1 MPENIYLK
9 RKIDTFLEEWK
20 SDLDRLP
27 LLVKGARQI
36 GKTESILH
44 FAYKHYKSVVYVSF
58 VDEDYSDI
66 INKGYHVDDIVSLL
80 SLHNQYWSFIPG
92 QTLIFF
98 DEVQAFPEIM
108 TSLKNFKIDGRYD
121 VICSGSL
128 LGINMYRINSV
139 PVGYQTNYEMKSMDF
154 EEFLWTQ
161 NMDIKDNLLNHM
173 LLGTPLNQSELNKY
187 NDLFKTYCVVGGMPQ
202 AVLSYV
208 KSKNFSGVFSIHK
221 DIVSL
226 QKDDMAKYCEG
237 LDVAK
242 IKNTY
247 NSIPVQLAKENKKFQ
262 WASINH
268 NARFNSYFECID
280 WLEQVG
286 LILKCYN
293 IRNLELPLKG
303 NYDERCYKVYLSD
316 SGLLLSQ
323 LDEESSKDF
332 LTHNN
337 LGIYNGGLMENIVAE
352 ALSKSGKDLLYFRR
366 EKPTTVEEEFLLRTS
381 DSIVPLEVKFGKG
394 SSFSLRKL
402 IDDNEN
408 YPLVKFGI
416 KLQNGNIGY
425 KDNIYTFPQ
434 FCAFLIGDFLDKK
447 FD

>member
-1 MPENIYLK
+1 MEEKIYLK
-9 RKIDTFLEEWK
+9 RKIDSYLENWK
-20 SDLDRLP
+20 SDPDRLP

-44 FAYKHYKSVVYVSF
+44 FGYSHYQSVVYVSF

-66 INKGYHVDDIVSLL
+66 ISRGYHVDDIIFFL
-80 SLHNQYWSFIPG
+80 SLHNPDWTFIPSD
-92 QTLIFF
+92 TLIFF

-128 LGINMYRINSV
+128 LGISMNRITSV
-139 PVGYQTNYEMKSMDF
+139 PVGYQTNFEMKSMDF
-154 EEFLWTQ
+154 EEFLWSQ
-161 NMDIKDNLLNHM
+161 GLDIKDNILNHM
-173 LLGTPLNQSELNKY
+173 LSGEAFSETELNKY
-187 NDLFKTYCVVGGMPQ
+187 NEYFRTYSIVGGMPR

-208 KSKNFSGVFSIHK
+208 KNKSYSGIPSIHK

-242 IKNTY
+242 IRNTY
-247 NSIPVQLAKENKKFQ
+247 NSIPVQLARENKKFQ
-262 WASINH
+262 WAKINH

-303 NYDERCYKVYLSD
+303 NYDERCYKVYLND

-352 ALSKSGKDLLYFRR
+352 ALSKSGKDLLYYRR
-366 EKPTTVEEEFLLRTS
+366 EKPTTIEEEFLLRTS

-394 SSFSLRKL
+394 SSPSLRKL
-402 IDDNEN
+402 IDDNKN

-416 KLQNGNIGY
+416 KLENGNIGF

-447 FD
+447 FN